1 MCPAW
6 RHRPGRVSFR
16 FVPLSRV
23 PGAGEAAGTRGD
35 DNDTWSCSLFFLLY
49 PCSQSSYLPFE
60 KPKPGRRAAA
70 RLARHVVNSFT
81 HSDVIAWAAAAAAQ
95 AREAGEGKATTEVG
109 GEVTIYVRGG
119 GTGKAKGKKEG
130 GKREEKKLSCNR
142 DLAREKLLL
151 VATRICSVT
160 AFRRRNVHD
169 THCSYVRTRTRYA
182 SPKVFGRAGPLW
194 NALPFHDEGSL
205 APLAECPSP
214 SGQFPDSWLAGTQML
229 RHDTTRHDTMGRR
242 AYNALPC
249 PVRPSWSARLCSAHC
264 SGRTHARPHPVR
276 HPTET
281 GNITSIQSHTG
292 MQIPIDRGGLEAV
305 TEHPKRRGGRPAC
318 GPRLAR
324 RPQYSRRKGQE
335 EGFPTSVHGR
345 GRGPRQPQRGAGSRS
360 GQSRVPDGLT

>member
-1 MCPAW
+1 MPPPRPLASVRPVRDPRVFQNPA
-6 RHRPGRVSFR
+6 RHGQCALPGVIVRAGFR
-16 FVPLSRV
+16 FVSFPSR
-23 PGAGEAAGTRGD
+23 G
-35 DNDTWSCSLFFLLY
+35 LFFLLY

-109 GEVTIYVRGG
+109 GEVAIYVRGG

-281 GNITSIQSHTG
+281 GEGAGQRAAPVWHADLNI
-292 MQIPIDRGGLEAV
+292 RVA
-305 TEHPKRRGGRPAC
+305 KARRRGSQLPSMAVAVALVS
-318 GPRLAR
+318 P
-324 RPQYSRRKGQE
+324 
-335 EGFPTSVHGR
+335 
-345 GRGPRQPQRGAGSRS
+345 S
-360 GQSRVPDGLT
+360 GERVPVLDRAACLTD